1 MRATTLAT
9 YWRRPSRP
17 RCFGLVCLLCCCFF
31 FLFNLCS
38 FRFNFSVQPT
48 FVRCFMGQVCL
59 WVHMYIYMCVCVCV
73 SFILKW
79 STLTRFRYFFW
90 GLGFLPAISAY
101 WCLRVLLYCC
111 IFCNS
116 VVCFYVGV
124 YRAPSSSPYKCRLAR
139 HIMGHS
145 AIQSHFCSFYVC
157 LSVSRVSLSLSRF
170 VCLLLGMFWFF
181 YLKTKLI
188 FCWVQMIYC
197 WMLFWIALRFDVN
210 RFENIP
216 VFLSFVLAERRPSHI
231 HFPRSK

>member
-1 MRATTLAT
+1 MIFLRLKKMRATTLAT

-48 FVRCFMGQVCL
+48 FVRCFVGQVCL
-59 WVHMYIYMCVCVCV
+59 WVHMYIYVCVFAWV
-73 SFILKW
+73 LYSSDPHWRAFV
-79 STLTRFRYFFW
+79 TFFW

-139 HIMGHS
+139 HIMGHL

-157 LSVSRVSLSLSRF
+157 LSVSRVSLSLSLCMF
-170 VCLLLGMFWFF
+170 VTLYVL
-181 YLKTKLI
+181 
-188 FCWVQMIYC
+188 
-197 WMLFWIALRFDVN
+197 
-210 RFENIP
+210 
-216 VFLSFVLAERRPSHI
+216 VFLP
-231 HFPRSK
+231 KN

>member
-1 MRATTLAT
+1 MIFLRLKKMRATTLAT

-31 FLFNLCS
+31 FFLFNLCS

-48 FVRCFMGQVCL
+48 FVRCFVGQVCL
-59 WVHMYIYMCVCVCV
+59 WVHIYICVCLREFYTQVIHIDAL
-73 SFILKW
+73 SL
-79 STLTRFRYFFW
+79 LYFGVW
-90 GLGFLPAISAY
+90 GFLPAISAY

-139 HIMGHS
+139 HIMGHL

-157 LSVSRVSLSLSRF
+157 LSVSRVSLSLSLCMF
-170 VCLLLGMFWFF
+170 VTL
-181 YLKTKLI
+181 YVLI
-188 FCWVQMIYC
+188 F
-197 WMLFWIALRFDVN
+197 LPKN
-210 RFENIP
+210 
-216 VFLSFVLAERRPSHI
+216 
-231 HFPRSK
+231 

>member
-1 MRATTLAT
+1 
-9 YWRRPSRP
+9 
-17 RCFGLVCLLCCCFF
+17 
-31 FLFNLCS
+31 
-38 FRFNFSVQPT
+38 
-48 FVRCFMGQVCL
+48 MGQVCL
-59 WVHMYIYMCVCVCV
+59 WVYLWVHLYMCLCVCLREFYTQV
-73 SFILKW
+73 IHIDALSL
-79 STLTRFRYFFW
+79 LFW

-139 HIMGHS
+139 HIMSHL

-170 VCLLLGMFWFF
+170 VCLLLCMFWFF